1 MRQFIK
7 KILLFLLLFFLVDKL
22 FYYFLDKA
30 PKLEYDTRLEKVFN
44 GKMNKDIIILGSS
57 RGADN
62 ILAGDIE
69 KQTGMTTYNLS
80 YQGADVTFQYF
91 VLKTFLQFNEKPKKV
106 ILSIDN
112 PYEFD
117 IENSLS
123 FRVDRLQVLAKY
135 NYMNNELIRRNE
147 QSLFSKLFCLARS
160 KRDQINFSQKI
171 KTSIIP
177 IDSYGSMP
185 LYKKKNT
192 SAIVFG
198 KAKTSYSIVDENKEK
213 LKAFKQIQELC
224 NKNKIDLIYV
234 FSPNY
239 GEFNYAFY
247 NRFKNEINVKKCML
261 YDLKNPI
268 YKKSSSYFDESHLLE
283 KTAKVFTKEIITF
296 IQSN

>member
-1 MRQFIK
+1 MI
-7 KILLFLLLFFLVDKL
+7 DKL
-22 FYYFLDKA
+22 FYYFLDKV
-30 PKLEYDTRLEKVFN
+30 PKLEYDTRLEQVIK
-44 GKMNKDIIILGSS
+44 GEMDKDIIILGSS

-91 VLKTFLQFNEKPKKV
+91 VLKTLLQFNKKPKKV

-123 FRVDRLQVLAKY
+123 FRVDRLQVLGKY
-135 NYMNNELIRRNE
+135 NYMNNELIRINK
-147 QSLFSKLFCLARS
+147 QSPFSKLIYLARLQWN
-160 KRDQINFSQKI
+160 QINFSQKI
-171 KTSIIP
+171 KTSKIP

-185 LYKKKNT
+185 LYEKKNT
-192 SAIVFG
+192 SEIVFG
-198 KAKTSYSIVDENKEK
+198 KAKKTYSIVDENKEK
-213 LKAFKQIQELC
+213 FEAFKQIQELC
-224 NKNKIDLIYV
+224 NKNKIDLFYV

-247 NRFKNEINVKKCML
+247 NRFKNEINIKKCML

-268 YKKSSSYFDESHLLE
+268 YKKSISYYDESHLLA
-283 KTAKVFTKEIITF
+283 KTAKVFTKEIVTF
-296 IQSN
+296 IQLN